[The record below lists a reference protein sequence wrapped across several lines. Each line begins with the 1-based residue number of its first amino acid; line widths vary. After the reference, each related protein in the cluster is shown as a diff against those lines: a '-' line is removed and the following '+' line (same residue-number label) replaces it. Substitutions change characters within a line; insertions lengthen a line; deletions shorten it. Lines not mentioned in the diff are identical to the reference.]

1 MSQSAIGTLLVEHAA
16 SQAYSLSL
24 IQGLDTN
31 QVNWRPN
38 TSSSAI
44 GWHLGHQAAVVHYL
58 VRNLTAAEP
67 SVDVDFDRLFDSAT
81 PERERGSL
89 PPLKEILEYRVAI
102 NTHRDT
108 ILNRIADGAG
118 SSPKQL
124 AVVGKRMLLNLIDHE
139 YQHAKWI
146 EEVRNQFVAD
156 RVPGPVSNLVDQ
168 TDGYWM
174 IRGI

>member
-1 MSQSAIGTLLVEHAA
+1 MSQTAIGSLLVEHAA

-24 IQGLDTN
+24 IQGLDPN

-38 TSSSAI
+38 NNSSAI

-67 SVDVDFDRLFDSAT
+67 SVDVSFDRLFDSAT
-81 PERERGSL
+81 PEPERGSL
-89 PPLKEILEYRVAI
+89 PPLKEILEYRAAI
-102 NTHRDT
+102 NTHKDT
-108 ILNRIADGAG
+108 ILNRIADDAG

-124 AVVGKRMLLNLIDHE
+124 AVVGKRLLLSLIDHD

-146 EEVRNQFVAD
+146 EEVRNQFLAD
-156 RVPGPVSNLVDQ
+156 RMPGPVSNLVDQ
-168 TDGYWM
+168 VDGYWM
-174 IRGI
+174 IQDI